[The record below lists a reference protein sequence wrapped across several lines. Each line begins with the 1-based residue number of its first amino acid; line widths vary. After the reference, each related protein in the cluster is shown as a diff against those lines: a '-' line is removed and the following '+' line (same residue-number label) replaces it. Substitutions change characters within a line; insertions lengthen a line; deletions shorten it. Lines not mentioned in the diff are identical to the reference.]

1 MESRIKVMVF
11 EPLREP
17 HIEHIKNT
25 KEVYQSVVEGDYKAQ
40 PLDKQTVL
48 IHNVRDKELELVPN
62 RHVGKDII
70 CGTFFIAKDTGEDM
84 YASLTDDQMK
94 YYYHMYKESEVISQK
109 DVKENLLHSGE
120 GIGKDEIFINNIN
133 LRLGEVDFKK
143 VVESY
148 KTHDYT
154 EAKELLKMMHEEFS
168 ESFGTTDVDELI
180 EGDDVFIH
188 LPAVMRSRETSELCV
203 GLVYVDTASSG
214 EHWGT
219 AFAFSN
225 GFVDQN
231 EKDQNN
237 PMVEERKAFGIYD
250 YWYTPDYDG
259 DIHSNRD
266 YAPDEVK
273 ALIDYA
279 RGEMEQTQGMNMDGM

>member
-1 MESRIKVMVF
+1 MENRIKVMVI

-25 KEVYQSVVEGDYKAQ
+25 KEVYQNVVEGEYKAQ
-40 PLDKQTVL
+40 PLDRQTVL
-48 IHNVRDKELELVPN
+48 IHNVKDKELELVPN

-70 CGTFFIAKDTGEDM
+70 CGTFFIARDTGEDM
-84 YASLTDDQMK
+84 YASLSDDQMK
-94 YYYHMYKESEVISQK
+94 YYYQMYKESEVISQQ
-109 DVKENLLHSGE
+109 DVKENLLYSGE
-120 GIGKDEIFINNIN
+120 GIGRDEIFINNIN

-148 KTHDYT
+148 KTPEFA
-154 EAKELLKMMHEEFS
+154 EAKELLKLLHEEFC
-168 ESFGTTDVDELI
+168 EAFGTSDVDELI
-180 EGDDVFIH
+180 DGEDVFIH
-188 LPAVMRSRETSELCV
+188 LPAVMRSRETGELCV
-203 GLVYVDTASSG
+203 GLVYVDTESSG

-225 GFVDQN
+225 GFVNQED
-231 EKDQNN
+231 KDINN
-237 PMVEERKAFGIYD
+237 PMVEERKAFGVYD

-259 DIHSNRD
+259 DIHSDRN

-273 ALIDYA
+273 AILDYA
-279 RGEMEQTQGMNMDGM
+279 IGEEEQTQGMNMDGM

>member
-1 MESRIKVMVF
+1 MENRIKVMVF

-25 KEVYQSVVEGDYKAQ
+25 KEVYQNVVEGEYKVQA
-40 PLDKQTVL
+40 LDKQTVL
-48 IHNVRDKELELVPN
+48 IHNVKDKELELVPN

-70 CGTFFIAKDTGEDM
+70 CGTFFIARDTGEDM
-84 YASLTDDQMK
+84 YASLSDDQMK
-94 YYYHMYKESEVISQK
+94 YYYQMYKESEVISQQ
-109 DVKENLLHSGE
+109 DVKENLLYSGE
-120 GIGKDEIFINNIN
+120 GIGRDEIFINNIN

-148 KTHDYT
+148 KTPEFA
-154 EAKELLKMMHEEFS
+154 EAKELLKMMHEEFC
-168 ESFGTTDVDELI
+168 EAFGTNDVDELI

-188 LPAVMRSRETSELCV
+188 LPAVMRSRETGELCV
-203 GLVYVDTASSG
+203 GLVYVDTSSSG

-225 GFVDQN
+225 GFIDQN
-231 EKDQNN
+231 EEDNNN

-250 YWYTPDYDG
+250 YWYTPNYDG
-259 DIHSNRD
+259 DIHTNRD

-273 ALIDYA
+273 AILDYA
-279 RGEMEQTQGMNMDGM
+279 IGLEEQAQGMNMDGM

>member
-25 KEVYQSVVEGDYKAQ
+25 KEVYQNVVEGEYKVQ

-48 IHNVRDKELELVPN
+48 IHNIKDKELELVPN

-84 YASLTDDQMK
+84 YTSLTDDQMK

-109 DVKENLLHSGE
+109 DVKENLLYSGE

-168 ESFGTTDVDELI
+168 DAFGTTDVDELI
-180 EGDDVFIH
+180 DGDDVFIH
-188 LPAVMRSRETSELCV
+188 LPSVMKSRETGELCV
-203 GLVYVDTASSG
+203 GIVYVDTASSG

-225 GFVDQN
+225 GFIDQN

-250 YWYTPDYDG
+250 CWYTPDYDG

>member
-1 MESRIKVMVF
+1 MENRIKVMVF

-25 KEVYQSVVEGDYKAQ
+25 KEVYQNVVEGEYKAQ
-40 PLDKQTVL
+40 PLDRQTVL
-48 IHNVRDKELELVPN
+48 IHNVKDKELELVPN

-70 CGTFFIAKDTGEDM
+70 CGTFFIARDTGEDM
-84 YASLTDDQMK
+84 YASLSDDQMK
-94 YYYHMYKESEVISQK
+94 YYYQMYKESEVISQQ
-109 DVKENLLHSGE
+109 DVKENLLYSGE
-120 GIGKDEIFINNIN
+120 GIGRDEIFINNIN

-148 KTHDYT
+148 KTPEFA
-154 EAKELLKMMHEEFS
+154 EAKELLKMMHEEFC
-168 ESFGTTDVDELI
+168 EAFGTNDVDELI

-188 LPAVMRSRETSELCV
+188 LPAVMRSRETGELCV
-203 GLVYVDTASSG
+203 GLVYVDTESSG

-225 GFVDQN
+225 GFVNQED
-231 EKDQNN
+231 KDINN
-237 PMVEERKAFGIYD
+237 PMVEERKAFGVYD

-259 DIHSNRD
+259 DIHSDRN

-273 ALIDYA
+273 AILDYA
-279 RGEMEQTQGMNMDGM
+279 IGEEEQTQGMTMDGM

>member
-25 KEVYQSVVEGDYKAQ
+25 KEVYQNVVEGEYKAQ

-48 IHNVRDKELELVPN
+48 IHNVKDKELELVPN
-62 RHVGKDII
+62 RHVGRDII
-70 CGTFFIAKDTGEDM
+70 CGTFFIARDTGEDM
-84 YASLTDDQMK
+84 YASLSDDQMK
-94 YYYHMYKESEVISQK
+94 YYYQMYKESEVISQQ
-109 DVKENLLHSGE
+109 DVKENLLYSGE
-120 GIGKDEIFINNIN
+120 GIGRDEIFINNIN

-148 KTHDYT
+148 KTPEFA
-154 EAKELLKMMHEEFS
+154 EAKELLKLLHEEFC
-168 ESFGTTDVDELI
+168 EAFGTSDVDELI
-180 EGDDVFIH
+180 DGEDVFIH
-188 LPAVMRSRETSELCV
+188 LPAVMRSRETGELCV
-203 GLVYVDTASSG
+203 GLVYVDTESSG

-225 GFVDQN
+225 GFVNQED
-231 EKDQNN
+231 KDINN

-250 YWYTPDYDG
+250 YWYSPDYDG
-259 DIHSNRD
+259 DIHSDRN

-273 ALIDYA
+273 AILDYA
-279 RGEMEQTQGMNMDGM
+279 IGEEEQTQGMNMDGM